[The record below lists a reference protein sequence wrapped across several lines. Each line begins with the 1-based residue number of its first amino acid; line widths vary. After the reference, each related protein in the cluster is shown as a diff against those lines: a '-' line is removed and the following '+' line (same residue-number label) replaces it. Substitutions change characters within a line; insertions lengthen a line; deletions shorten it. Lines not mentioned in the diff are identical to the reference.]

1 MPAKKNVRV
10 REINLVPKEGLES
23 TTSGRVLL
31 WILSTFRIILIITE
45 LVVIGAFISR
55 FWLDAKNTDL
65 TEEMSE
71 KKSVITSLSEFEKDF
86 KATQERLAIFNSY
99 KANKGIITSNIDV
112 FISYKPKGI
121 YFKSINAGLK
131 TVSVTASSDNEIEI
145 QQYLANLKASG
156 KYESV
161 NISKINLSKNNTAFD
176 FSLAVNIK

>member
-1 MPAKKNVRV
+1 MPAKKNIRV

-65 TEEMSE
+65 TEEMRD
-71 KKSVITSLSEFEKDF
+71 KKSVIASLSEFEKDF
-86 KATQERLAIFNSY
+86 KATQERLAIFDSY
-99 KANKGIITSNIDV
+99 KANKGVITSNIET
-112 FISYKPKGI
+112 FISYKPGGV

-131 TVSVTASSDNEIEI
+131 TISATAVSANEIDI

-156 KYESV
+156 IYESV
-161 NISKINLSKNNTAFD
+161 NISHINLLKDKTSFD
-176 FSLAVNIK
+176 FSLTVNPK

>member
-1 MPAKKNVRV
+1 MPAKKNIRV

-65 TEEMSE
+65 TEEMGE
-71 KKSVITSLSEFEKDF
+71 KKSIITSLSEFEKDF
-86 KATQERLAIFNSY
+86 KATQERLAIFDSY
-99 KANKGIITSNIDV
+99 KANKGVITSNIES
-112 FISYKPKGI
+112 FISYKPNGV
-121 YFKSINAGLK
+121 YFESIKADLK
-131 TVSVTASSDNEIEI
+131 TISVSATSANEIEI

-161 NISKINLSKNNTAFD
+161 NISNINLSKNNTVFN
-176 FSLAVNIK
+176 FSLSVNIK